1 MPESGFVPTMGAL
14 HDGHISLIMESRR
27 LCSLTFASIFVNPTQ
42 FNDPSDYEKY
52 PVTIDND
59 IRQLE
64 QAGCDVLFLPG
75 VNEIYP
81 EGTET
86 GISYD
91 LGNLER
97 LLEGKFRPGHFQGVS
112 RVVHRL
118 LDIVRPAHLFM
129 GQKDFQQ
136 CMVVQRLIALEKL
149 PVTLHTCRTL
159 REPDGLAMSSRN
171 LRLST
176 EARSKATGIFREMK
190 LIEQQLET
198 RNLRQLENEAC
209 NNLLD
214 SGFSS
219 VDYISIARPETLEP
233 LKSWQ
238 PGEPAVIL
246 AAAFIGGVRLIDNLP
261 VNYPG

>member
-1 MPESGFVPTMGAL
+1 
-14 HDGHISLIMESRR
+14 
-27 LCSLTFASIFVNPTQ
+27 
-42 FNDPSDYEKY
+42 
-52 PVTIDND
+52 
-59 IRQLE
+59 
-64 QAGCDVLFLPG
+64 
-75 VNEIYP
+75 
-81 EGTET
+81 
-86 GISYD
+86 
-91 LGNLER
+91 
-97 LLEGKFRPGHFQGVS
+97 
-112 RVVHRL
+112 
-118 LDIVRPAHLFM
+118 
-129 GQKDFQQ
+129 
-136 CMVVQRLIALEKL
+136 
-149 PVTLHTCRTL
+149 
-159 REPDGLAMSSRN
+159 MSSRN